1 MPRPTPAWKRRA
13 WSIAC
18 PLCVHAP
25 GPSNLAN
32 AATSRNADL
41 SVEGTIELERLEHVL
56 YVGRPVHGQSDATIG
71 LYKVLPGGEAV
82 RVPVKLGR
90 SSVSTIEIVEGLE
103 VGDLVV
109 LSDMSQWDD
118 YARIRLR

>member
-1 MPRPTPAWKRRA
+1 M
-13 WSIAC
+13 
-18 PLCVHAP
+18 
-25 GPSNLAN
+25 
-32 AATSRNADL
+32 
-41 SVEGTIELERLEHVL
+41 
-56 YVGRPVHGQSDATIG
+56 GRPVHGQSEATIG
-71 LYKVLPGGEAV
+71 LFKVQPNGEAI

-109 LSDMSQWDD
+109 LSDMSQWDE